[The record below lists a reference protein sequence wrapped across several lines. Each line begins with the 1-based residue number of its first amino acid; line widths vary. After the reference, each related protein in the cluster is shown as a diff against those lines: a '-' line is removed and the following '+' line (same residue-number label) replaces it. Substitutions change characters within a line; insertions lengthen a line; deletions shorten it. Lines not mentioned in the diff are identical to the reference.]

1 MDGSRAQLVRQP
13 VGRSVATGGLVAVA
27 GATRQ
32 RAARREFASPQ
43 GEGRWISGND
53 VPKQGKAADT
63 AERVNDSAAD

>member
-13 VGRSVATGGLVAVA
+13 VGRSVATGGLVAAA

-32 RAARREFASPQ
+32 RAARQ